1 MIENN
6 RITKLRVKREE
17 IKIKNKD
24 MFIKEI
30 KVDTEIVDKASK
42 RRMFLEEIDGNK
54 NMLNML
60 SIERLKILEK
70 YYDNIIKEND
80 IKIRKN
86 KS

>member
-1 MIENN
+1 
-6 RITKLRVKREE
+6 
-17 IKIKNKD
+17 

-54 NMLNML
+54 DMLNML